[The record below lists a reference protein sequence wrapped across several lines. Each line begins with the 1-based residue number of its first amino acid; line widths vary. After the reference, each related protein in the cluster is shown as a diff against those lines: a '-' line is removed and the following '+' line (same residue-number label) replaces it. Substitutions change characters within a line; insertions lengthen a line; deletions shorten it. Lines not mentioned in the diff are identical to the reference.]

1 MKAKKL
7 LSNCKDEHNFWCNN
21 GEVYK
26 SLAELANGL
35 KNISPDAFSHHVS
48 AEKNDF
54 HNWVR
59 DVFQDPKLAAD
70 LKIAKNNK
78 WMSSKVEARLKE
90 LKNTRNPLRQ

>member
-7 LSNCKDEHNFWCNN
+7 LSNCKEEHRFWCND
-21 GEVYK
+21 GKVYK
-26 SLAELANGL
+26 SLADLANGL
-35 KNISPDAFSHHVS
+35 KNISSEAFSHHVN

-59 DVFQDPKLAAD
+59 DVFQDPKLAKD
-70 LKIAKNNK
+70 LKIARNNK
-78 WMSSKVEARLKE
+78 WMASKVESRLKE